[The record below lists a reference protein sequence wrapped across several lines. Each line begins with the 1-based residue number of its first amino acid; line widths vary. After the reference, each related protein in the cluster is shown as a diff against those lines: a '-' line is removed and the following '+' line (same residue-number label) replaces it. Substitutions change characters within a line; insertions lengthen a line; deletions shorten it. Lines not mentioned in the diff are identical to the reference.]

1 MLCMPFTMGC
11 TTIVMP
17 LKAGAVTSA
26 EGSNHGYVMRRVH
39 LQWNGKDQT
48 GEKFPF
54 VVKWRLADDA
64 GVTKANGVSKEI

>member
-1 MLCMPFTMGC
+1 MPFTMGC

-17 LKAGAVTSA
+17 LKPGAVTLA
-26 EGSNHGYVMRRVH
+26 EGSNHGCVMGRVH

-48 GEKFPF
+48 GEEFPF

-64 GVTKANGVSKEI
+64 GVTKANEVSKEI